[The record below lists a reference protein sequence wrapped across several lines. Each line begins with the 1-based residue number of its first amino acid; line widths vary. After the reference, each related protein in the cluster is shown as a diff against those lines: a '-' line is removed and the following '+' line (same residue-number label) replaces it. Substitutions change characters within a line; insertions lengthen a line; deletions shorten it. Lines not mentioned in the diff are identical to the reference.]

1 MKRLDR
7 DAFHWPDTSDE
18 LCQVTLKEMRWL
30 CDGLSL
36 DQKDDF
42 KERHSQIV
50 VQNQASIRRKYE
62 KHAVFEPYFY
72 MLPVPFSSKKG
83 RFYDILFTDKENR
96 EVRKWNRFFQRN
108 S

>member
-1 MKRLDR
+1 MGRIRILMKRLDR

-72 MLPVPFSSKKG
+72 MLPVPFSCACA
-83 RFYDILFTDKENR
+83 EE
-96 EVRKWNRFFQRN
+96 EVWFLQ
-108 S
+108 